1 MSLLPYL
8 SIKTPHDCVLYVTFV
23 STEKI
28 KKTQTLRK
36 KVREFTKLESLFEP
50 HWKVI
55 ASYIQ
60 LLHFFRY
67 AWGLVFVQF
76 NYWQFDLIYFLIHW
90 LILASRR
97 FCQQVWKEQLLPTK
111 CTIYR
116 VMLKCGIHFTCNY
129 LYTFCMYFVYKLYT

>member
-1 MSLLPYL
+1 MIVYYMSHLPDACQ
-8 SIKTPHDCVLYVTFV
+8 I

-50 HWKVI
+50 HCKVI
-55 ASYIQ
+55 ASYTQ

-76 NYWQFDLIYFLIHW
+76 NYWQFDPIYFLIHW
-90 LILASRR
+90 IDTCLQA
-97 FCQQVWKEQLLPTK
+97 LLPAS
-111 CTIYR
+111 
-116 VMLKCGIHFTCNY
+116 LKGAIVTYEVHNLPCQVKMRD
-129 LYTFCMYFVYKLYT
+129 TF